1 MAGIGF
7 ALRKLARQDSLLS
20 GLRAYSHAAVISCGP
35 WLFTVLALGGIEL
48 IGHSIVPILD
58 LQRFSSIVRYDFCFS
73 LIAAGPIALVLT
85 RQLADQIY
93 AKDVTDATSLFLAA
107 LLLLFCLQAIPG
119 IVFFGFFV
127 DMPLSERLIA
137 IICLQV
143 VGGIWVACPFLS
155 ALQSFG
161 SISAAFAAGMLLAF
175 ACAVSAGR
183 VFGAAGMLAGFTIG
197 LAFIFFA
204 LSAQIFAEYP
214 YRVRSLLIL
223 RFRRYWQFAVIGL
236 LYNAGVWVDKWIMWF
251 APGNMVTARGIWSN
265 PSYDSAMFLAYL
277 TIIPTATLFLI
288 VVETRFFEHYQRFYQ
303 DIENDATADEIDRN
317 HLTIVRVL
325 REGMRSII
333 ALQVAVC
340 YLVIL
345 SAPHL
350 IGLAQG
356 DPEMVPIFRFGV
368 IGALFHGILL
378 CTMAILSYFDL
389 RHELLRVSAVFLLL
403 NAGLTLVTLWLGL
416 GYQGYGYAGAAL
428 VSLIYAY
435 SLVSSRIAQLPF
447 MTFIVN
453 NGELRR
459 RHI

>member
-7 ALRKLARQDSLLS
+7 ALRKLARQDTLLS

-35 WLFTVLALGGIEL
+35 WLFIVLSLGGIQL
-48 IGHSIVPILD
+48 IGHTIVPMPD
-58 LQRFSSIVRYDFCFS
+58 LQRFSSMVRYNFCFS
-73 LIAAGPIALVLT
+73 LVAAGPIALVVT
-85 RQLADQIY
+85 RHLADQIY
-93 AKDVTDATSLFLAA
+93 AKDVTVATSLFLGA
-107 LLLLFCLQAIPG
+107 LPLLFCVQAIPG

-127 DMPLSERLIA
+127 DMPPAERLIA

-143 VGGIWVACPFLS
+143 AGGIWVACPFLS

-161 SISAAFAAGMLLAF
+161 SICAAFAAGTLLAF

-183 VFGAAGMLAGFTIG
+183 VFGAAGMLAGFTVG

-204 LSAQIFAEYP
+204 LSAHIFAEYP
-214 YRVRSLLIL
+214 YRVRSLLISV
-223 RFRRYWQFAVIGL
+223 FAATGSSPSSACSTMQDLGGQMDHVVR
-236 LYNAGVWVDKWIMWF
+236 AGEH
-251 APGNMVTARGIWSN
+251 GHGEGIWSN

-340 YLVIL
+340 YLAIL

-389 RHELLRVSAVFLLL
+389 RRELLRVSAVFLLL

-435 SLVSSRIAQLPF
+435 SLVSSRIARLPF